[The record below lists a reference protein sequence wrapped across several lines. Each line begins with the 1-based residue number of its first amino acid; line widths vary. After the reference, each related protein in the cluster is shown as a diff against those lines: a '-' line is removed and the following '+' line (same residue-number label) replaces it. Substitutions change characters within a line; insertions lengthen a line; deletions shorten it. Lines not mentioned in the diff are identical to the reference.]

1 MGFARI
7 VLWLSGLGFIAFGAA
22 FMLDPLGT
30 LASTGIVLSGD
41 LAAAELRAF
50 YGGFELGVGALIL
63 ASDLAARHRPYGL
76 MLALGAYGGIAIGR
90 MIGMLVGS
98 VGTPFLWFAL
108 GVEVL
113 LAALALVA
121 LLRLNRTQAV
131 SGPRTAGSPQD
142 GLRGLHAE

>member
-30 LASTGIVLSGD
+30 LAATGIVLSGD

-63 ASDLAARHRPYGL
+63 ASDFGARHRPYGL
-76 MLALGAYGGIAIGR
+76 LLALGAYGGIAIGR
-90 MIGMLVGS
+90 AIGMLAGGVA
-98 VGTPFLWFAL
+98 TPFLWFAL
-108 GVEVL
+108 AVEVV
-113 LAALALVA
+113 LATLALIA
-121 LLRLNRTQAV
+121 LLRLR
-131 SGPRTAGSPQD
+131 R
-142 GLRGLHAE
+142 LRAA

>member
-30 LASTGIVLSGD
+30 LAATGIVLSGD

-76 MLALGAYGGIAIGR
+76 LLAFGAYGGIAIGR
-90 MIGMLVGS
+90 TIGMLAGS
-98 VGTPFLWFAL
+98 VATPFLWFAL
-108 GVEVL
+108 AVEVV
-113 LAALALVA
+113 LAVLALVA
-121 LLRLNRTQAV
+121 LMRLRRMRALA
-131 SGPRTAGSPQD
+131 S
-142 GLRGLHAE
+142 

>member
-1 MGFARI
+1 MAFARI

-30 LASTGIVLSGD
+30 LAATGIVLSGD

-76 MLALGAYGGIAIGR
+76 MLAFGAYGGIAIGR
-90 MIGMLVGS
+90 VIGMVAGS
-98 VGTPFLWFAL
+98 VATPFLWFAL
-108 GVEVL
+108 AVEVV
-113 LAALALVA
+113 LAVLASIALMR
-121 LLRLNRTQAV
+121 LRRASTPA
-131 SGPRTAGSPQD
+131 S
-142 GLRGLHAE
+142 

>member
-22 FMLDPLGT
+22 FMFDPLGT
-30 LASTGIVLSGD
+30 LAATGIVLSGD

-76 MLALGAYGGIAIGR
+76 LLTLGAYGGIAIGR
-90 MIGMLVGS
+90 AIGMAAGS
-98 VGTPFLWFAL
+98 VATPFLWFAL
-108 GVEVL
+108 AVEAVL
-113 LAALALVA
+113 ATLALIA
-121 LLRLNRTQAV
+121 LLRLKRLGA
-131 SGPRTAGSPQD
+131 A
-142 GLRGLHAE
+142 